1 MGLCSGEIMSIY
13 IDGVETEDILDGLD
27 TACFGKKIYY
37 YDETTSTNIEAKKF
51 AKEGAPHGSLF
62 IAESQSAGRGRL
74 ERAYYTPKYKGLW
87 FSILLRPKFNMEDA
101 PKCTL
106 LAAVSVSL
114 AIKEISLVP
123 GIKWPNDIVYD
134 GKKIAGI
141 LTEMVTNPD
150 KTYSV
155 IIGIGI
161 NVNFTKEDFPEN
173 IRDTA
178 TSLQIMKG
186 EIISRA
192 KFLQRVLYF
201 AEKLY
206 NKAENE
212 GFKEIFDRW
221 REFSITL
228 NKEVRVINA
237 GDKKEFT
244 GLALDIDESGALLVE
259 SEGKVRQV
267 LAGDVSIR
275 EMGKNHDFS
284 L

>member
-1 MGLCSGEIMSIY
+1 MNINTDNIFPE
-13 IDGVETEDILDGLD
+13 VILDGLD
-27 TACFGKKIYY
+27 TSCFGKKIHY
-37 YDETTSTNIEAKKF
+37 YDETASTNLEAKKY
-51 AKEGAPHGSLF
+51 AKENAPHGSLF

-87 FSILLRPKFNMEDA
+87 FSLLLRPKFNMEDA

-106 LAAVSVSL
+106 LAAVAVAL
-114 AIKEISLVP
+114 AMKEISLVAE
-123 GIKWPNDIVYD
+123 IKWPNDIMHD

-161 NVNFTKEDFPEN
+161 NVNFAKEDFPEN

-186 EIISRA
+186 EKINRA

-206 NKAENE
+206 NKAEKD

-228 NKEVRVINA
+228 SKEVRVINA
-237 GDKKEFT
+237 GDGKEFT
-244 GLALDIDESGALLVE
+244 GFALDIDERGALLVE
-259 SEGKVRQV
+259 SQGKVRRV